1 MLERLL
7 NATLRF
13 SIARRWL
20 IVAAAVV
27 ISFSGLLA
35 VGQMPLDVFPPFAP
49 PQVDVQTSAAG
60 LSPEE
65 VETRITLPI
74 ESAVNGIPGVET
86 VRSSSKAG
94 LSMVQV
100 VFHQNADIYR
110 ARQAVAERVQQVSP
124 QLPANAG
131 APELSPLVSPL
142 GTILQVAFTVTG
154 DGATSLM
161 DLQQLVL
168 RSYRQSI
175 LAVPG
180 VAQVTIYGGDE
191 QQFQVLLDPQEL
203 QVQTVS
209 LQAVM
214 EGVGAAMATSPGG
227 FLIGGGQERLI
238 RPLAQITQVSDLAD
252 AAVRNAQ
259 GQPVLLST
267 LAEVKRGAAL
277 KRGDASFNGK
287 RPWC

>member
-20 IVAAAVV
+20 IVAAAIVV
-27 ISFSGLLA
+27 SFWGLL
-35 VGQMPLDVFPPFAP
+35 VVRQMPLDVFPPFAP
-49 PQVDVQTSAAG
+49 PQVDVQTTADG

-65 VETRITLPI
+65 VEARITLPI
-74 ESAVNGIPGVET
+74 ESAVNGIAGVQT

-100 VFHQNADIYR
+100 VFNQDADTYR
-110 ARQAVAERVQQVSP
+110 ARQSVAERLQQVRA
-124 QLPANAG
+124 QLPANAS

-142 GTILQVAFTVTG
+142 GTILQLAFTVSG

-161 DLQQLVL
+161 DLHQLVL
-168 RSYRQSI
+168 QSYRQAV

-191 QQFQVLLDPQEL
+191 QQFQVLLSHSQIHITDLTRPEL
-203 QVQTVS
+203 
-209 LQAVM
+209 
-214 EGVGAAMATSPGG
+214 TSGIPS
-227 FLIGGGQERLI
+227 
-238 RPLAQITQVSDLAD
+238 A
-252 AAVRNAQ
+252 
-259 GQPVLLST
+259 
-267 LAEVKRGAAL
+267 
-277 KRGDASFNGK
+277 
-287 RPWC
+287 

>member
-27 ISFSGLLA
+27 ISLWGVLA

-49 PQVDVQTSAAG
+49 PQVDVQTSADG

-65 VETRITLPI
+65 VEMRITLPI

-100 VFHQNADIYR
+100 VFKQSADIYR
-110 ARQAVAERVQQVSP
+110 ARQSVAERVQQVSP
-124 QLPANAG
+124 QLPANAA

-142 GTILQVAFTVTG
+142 GTIL
-154 DGATSLM
+154 
-161 DLQQLVL
+161 
-168 RSYRQSI
+168 
-175 LAVPG
+175 
-180 VAQVTIYGGDE
+180 
-191 QQFQVLLDPQEL
+191 
-203 QVQTVS
+203 
-209 LQAVM
+209 
-214 EGVGAAMATSPGG
+214 
-227 FLIGGGQERLI
+227 
-238 RPLAQITQVSDLAD
+238 
-252 AAVRNAQ
+252 
-259 GQPVLLST
+259 
-267 LAEVKRGAAL
+267 
-277 KRGDASFNGK
+277 
-287 RPWC
+287 